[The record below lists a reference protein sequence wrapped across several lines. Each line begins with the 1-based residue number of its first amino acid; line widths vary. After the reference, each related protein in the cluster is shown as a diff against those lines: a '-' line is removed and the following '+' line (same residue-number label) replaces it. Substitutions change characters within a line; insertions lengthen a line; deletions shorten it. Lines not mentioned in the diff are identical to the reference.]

1 MELFKPK
8 DILKANPKL
17 GFLGGEAFA
26 RFLMLL
32 LRFDKLNRVYSHI
45 NDKKG
50 LDFVD
55 ELIHVLDISYQAD
68 EEELHRRIPAE
79 GAAIVVCNHPFGG
92 LESIL
97 LIKLISAVRSD
108 FRIVSNELLQKIEPI
123 SSFFIDESSSAK
135 KAERKTPDS
144 GFEKSQ
150 AFLEKGGLL
159 CFFPAAEVSRFDSS
173 RVLSDGQWQYPI
185 LKFIRQQKKPVIP
198 VYFQGYNSR
207 LFYLMANIHP
217 SLQNFKLPTELLQ
230 HRKKPVKVRIGSTIS
245 VADQEKFSDVYQYG
259 RYLRAKTYL
268 LCSKI
273 EVRRFFNYSLKRQ
286 QRIEPVAEALPK
298 EKILAELKELGSE
311 FLLFRLKNYTVY
323 CAPTGRIPNILL
335 ELGRLREITF
345 RQVGEGTNRS
355 IDLDEFDLYYHQ
367 MFIWD
372 TEAEAIVGAYRIGK
386 GAEII
391 HKYGVRG
398 FYIQS
403 LFRIKDG
410 MQDILSQTM
419 ELGRSFVVKEY
430 QRKPMPLFLLW
441 KGILYFTLKNPEYRY
456 LMGPVSVSD
465 DYSTSSKEMII
476 KFIMNHH
483 FNWELARKVMPRNS
497 YKFKTADHNL
507 NVVMQTLDSDINSL
521 DKLIGDVD
529 ELNSGLPVLLK
540 KYIKLNAKIIGFN
553 VDPKFNNCLDG
564 LIILDLCDVPANT
577 IESLSKEAKDSSI
590 LEQFYSK
597 KSEARSPKME
607 DRRPKKKG
615 GYFLKMK

>member
-17 GFLGGEAFA
+17 SFIGGESFT

-32 LRFDKLNRVYSHI
+32 LRFDKLNRVYDQI
-45 NDKKG
+45 GDKKG
-50 LDFVD
+50 LEFIEELIKVLNISYLFDED
-55 ELIHVLDISYQAD
+55 ELHK
-68 EEELHRRIPAE
+68 RIPKS
-79 GAAIVVCNHPFGG
+79 GSAIVVCNHPFGG

-97 LIKLISAVRSD
+97 LIRLLSQIRPD
-108 FRIVSNELLQKIEPI
+108 FKIVSTELLQKIDPI
-123 SSFFIDESSSAK
+123 SDYFLNEDTNQKKYEKRNSAI
-135 KAERKTPDS
+135 
-144 GFEKSQ
+144 
-150 AFLEKGGLL
+150 FLEKASVYLETGGIL
-159 CFFPAAEVSRFDSS
+159 CFFPAGEVSQFDSS
-173 RVLSDGQWQYPI
+173 RVLSDKQWQNI
-185 LKFIRQQKKPVIP
+185 TLKFIKQQKKPVIP
-198 VYFQGYNSR
+198 IHFQGNNSR
-207 LFYLMANIHP
+207 LFYLMGNILP
-217 SLQNFKLPTELLQ
+217 SLKSVKLPTEIMYQ
-230 HRKKPVKVRIGSTIS
+230 RKKPVKIRIGNPIS
-245 VADQEKFSDVYQYG
+245 VTEQDKFSDIYQYG

-273 EVRRFFNYSLKRQ
+273 EVKRFFNYSLKRQ
-286 QRIEPVAEALPK
+286 QRIEPIAEPIAK
-298 EKILAELKELGSE
+298 EKIVQELRQLGSE
-311 FLLFRLKNYTVY
+311 FLLFRLKNYAVY
-323 CAPTGRIPNILL
+323 CAPSKRIPNILL

-372 TEAEAIVGAYRIGK
+372 AENEMIAGAYRIGK
-386 GAEII
+386 GAEIM

-403 LFRIKDG
+403 LFKIKDG
-410 MQDILSQTM
+410 LQEMLSQTM

-465 DYSTSSKEMII
+465 DYSTTSKEMII
-476 KFIMNHH
+476 KFIMTHH
-483 FNWELARKVMPRNS
+483 FDWKLAKKITPRNS
-497 YKFKTADHNL
+497 YKFETNDQNL
-507 NVVMQTLDSDINSL
+507 NVVMQTMDNDINSL

-564 LIILDLCDVPANT
+564 LIVLDLCDIPANT
-577 IESLSKEAKDSSI
+577 IESLSKEANDSSI
-590 LEQFYSK
+590 LQQFYSK
-597 KSEARSPKME
+597 R
-607 DRRPKKKG
+607 DNQIND
-615 GYFLKMK
+615 

>member
-17 GFLGGEAFA
+17 SFIGGEAFT
-26 RFLMLL
+26 RFLMLF
-32 LRFDKLNRVYSHI
+32 LRFDKLNRVYNQI
-45 NDKKG
+45 GDKKG
-50 LDFVD
+50 LEFVD
-55 ELIHVLDISYQAD
+55 ELIEVLNISFQVD
-68 EEELHRRIPAE
+68 EEELLKRVPAQ
-79 GAAIVVCNHPFGG
+79 GAAIIVCNHPFGG

-97 LIKLISAVRSD
+97 LIKLISRVRND
-108 FRIVSNELLQKIEPI
+108 LKIVSNELLQKIEPI
-123 SSFFIDESSSAK
+123 SEFFFEEDANVK
-135 KAERKTPDS
+135 KAERRVS
-144 GFEKSQ
+144 GNIAEK
-150 AFLEKGGLL
+150 ATLHLENGGLI
-159 CFFPAAEVSRFDSS
+159 CFFPAGDVSQFDST
-173 RVLSDGQWQYPI
+173 RVLSDTQWLYNV
-185 LKFIRQQKKPVIP
+185 LKFIKQQKKPIIP
-198 VYFQGYNSR
+198 IHFQGNNSR

-217 SLQNFKLPTELLQ
+217 SLQDVKLPTEIMYQ
-230 HRKKPVKVRIGSTIS
+230 RKRPVKVRIGNAIS
-245 VADQEKFSDVYQYG
+245 VSEQDKFSDVYQYG

-273 EVRRFFNYSLKRQ
+273 EVKRFFNYSLKRQ
-286 QRIEPVAEALPK
+286 QRIEPVAEAMPK
-298 EKILAELKELGSE
+298 EKILAELKELGTE
-311 FLLFRLKNYTVY
+311 FLMFKLKNYLVY
-323 CAPTGRIPNILL
+323 CAPTKRIPNILL

-386 GAEII
+386 GGEIL

-403 LFRIKDG
+403 LFKIKDG
-410 MQDILSQTM
+410 MQDMLSQTM

-430 QRKPMPLFLLW
+430 QKKPMPLFLLW

-465 DYSTSSKEMII
+465 DYSTTSKEMII
-476 KFIMNHH
+476 KFIMTHH
-483 FNWELARKVMPRNS
+483 FDWRLARSITPRNS
-497 YKFKTADHNL
+497 YKFVTSDQNL
-507 NVVMQTLDSDINSL
+507 NVVMQTMDNDINSL

-529 ELNSGLPVLLK
+529 EMNSGLPVLLK

-564 LIILDLCDVPANT
+564 LIVLDMCDIPRIT
-577 IESLSKEAKDSSI
+577 IESLSKEANDSSI

-597 KSEARSPKME
+597 KAEERSQK
-607 DRRPKKKG
+607 
-615 GYFLKMK
+615 